1 MTASIR
7 LTMIVRDES
16 ATIERAIA
24 SVLPVIS
31 SWRIIDTGSVDDT
44 IERVR
49 SALTAVP
56 GEMRES
62 RWTDFAVN
70 RSELVTWASDGT
82 SDDDWLLLLD
92 ADMTIDFDPDLT
104 DRLTQHEGDAALVE
118 VLGGVRYRMPYLVR
132 ANRRW
137 HYVGRTHEFLSSNEP
152 FVTARFDALRVI
164 HHADGGS
171 RGQKFERDLELL
183 TASLAENPD
192 DPRSL
197 FYLAQTQR
205 DRGEHAAAR
214 ELYRRRA
221 DLGGWDE
228 EVFVARLQQGVMEH
242 ELGMPEAGETLQ
254 EAWELRPT
262 RAEPLYH
269 LARINRLRR
278 RHHLAW
284 MFANLAV
291 SVPRPDDVLFVED
304 WVYLWASRFEM
315 ADAAWRIGESAL
327 AARICHELLGEGGL
341 PDDHRDH
348 LEYVLTRLDEQGPGT
363 LGEPAPGSNG

>member
-1 MTASIR
+1 
-7 LTMIVRDES
+7 MIVRDES
-16 ATIERAIA
+16 ATIERAVA

-44 IERVR
+44 IDRTR
-49 SALTAVP
+49 RALTAVP
-56 GEMRES
+56 GELRES
-62 RWTDFAVN
+62 GWTDFAVN
-70 RSELVTWASDGT
+70 RTELVSWASQGAEA
-82 SDDDWLLLLD
+82 DDWLLLLD
-92 ADMTIDFDPDLT
+92 ADMTIEFHPDLADRLSDFD
-104 DRLTQHEGDAALVE
+104 GDAALVE
-118 VLGGVRYRMPYLVR
+118 VLGGLRYRMPYLVR
-132 ANRRW
+132 ANRPW
-137 HYVGRTHEFLSSNEP
+137 HYVGRTHEFLSSDEP
-152 FVTARFDALRVI
+152 FITARFEALRIV

-183 TASLAENPD
+183 TAALREHPD

-228 EVFVARLQQGVMEH
+228 EVFVARMQQGVMEH
-242 ELGMPEAGETLQ
+242 ELGLTEATETLQ

-284 MFANLAV
+284 VFANLAV
-291 SVPRPDDVLFVED
+291 SVPRPDDALFVED
-304 WVYLWASRFEM
+304 WVYVWASRFEK
-315 ADAAWRIGESAL
+315 ADAAWRIGEGAL
-327 AARICHELLGEGGL
+327 AARLCHELLAEGAM
-341 PDDHRDH
+341 PDDHREH
-348 LEYVLTRLDEQGPGT
+348 LEYVLRSLDEQTPASINQ
-363 LGEPAPGSNG
+363 PAPGSNG